1 MWEAPSRD
9 EVLPAGAG
17 GTGLAS
23 EEAGRKTN
31 QIEEA
36 AMAMVRGTTPL
47 SSRVQ
52 AALVFALCFGAMALA
67 VALVGHLLA

>member
-1 MWEAPSRD
+1 
-9 EVLPAGAG
+9 
-17 GTGLAS
+17 
-23 EEAGRKTN
+23 
-31 QIEEA
+31 
-36 AMAMVRGTTPL
+36 MAMVRGTTPL